1 MATIGIFTG
10 GINTPETVTETAL
23 TGTDTFVYDASATLV
38 LRNSTAGSV
47 TVTLHG
53 STVTGTKLCEGG
65 GTVPL
70 ASGVSIA
77 VAAGA
82 IRSIKLGSIRDFLT
96 GTIAVAGGVAGV
108 FAYILK

>member
-10 GINTPETVTETAL
+10 GVNTPSTITETDL

-47 TVTLHG
+47 TVTLTG
-53 STVTGTKLCEGG
+53 SASTGSKLVDGG
-65 GTVPL
+65 GTVAL
-70 ASGVSIA
+70 SGGVP
-77 VAAGA
+77 VVVGAGA
-82 IRSIKLGSIRDFLT
+82 VKSIKLGSIRDFLK
-96 GTIAVAGGVAGV
+96 GTIAVTGGSAGV

>member
-1 MATIGIFTG
+1 MATIGTFTG
-10 GINTPETVTETAL
+10 GVNTPSTITETAL
-23 TGTDTFVYDASATLV
+23 TGTDTFVYDASGMLV
-38 LRNSTAGSV
+38 IRNSTGASV
-47 TVTLHG
+47 TVVLTG
-53 STVTGTKLCEGG
+53 STATTTKLVDGG

-82 IRSIKLGSIRDFLT
+82 IKSIKLGSIRDFLT
-96 GTIAVAGGVAGV
+96 GTIAVTGGAAGV

>member
-1 MATIGIFTG
+1 MATIGKFTG
-10 GINTPETVTETAL
+10 GVNTPDTITETDL
-23 TGTDTFVYDASATLV
+23 TGTDAFVYDASATLV

-53 STVTGTKLCEGG
+53 SAATGTKLCEGG
-65 GTVPL
+65 GSVDLSTPL
-70 ASGVSIA
+70 SIA
-77 VAAGA
+77 LPAGVVK
-82 IRSIKLGSIRDFLT
+82 SIKLGSIRDLLT

>member
-1 MATIGIFTG
+1 MATIGSFTG
-10 GINTPETVTETAL
+10 GVNTPSTVTESEL

-53 STVTGTKLCEGG
+53 SLATGTKLCEGG
-65 GTVPL
+65 GSVDLSTPL
-70 ASGVSIA
+70 SIA
-77 VAAGA
+77 LPAGA
-82 IRSIKLGSIRDFLT
+82 VKSIKLGSIRDLLT

>member
-10 GINTPETVTETAL
+10 GINTPATVTETAL
-23 TGTDTFVYDASATLV
+23 TGTDTFTYDSSGTLV
-38 LRNSTAGSV
+38 IRNSTGASV
-47 TVTLHG
+47 TVALTG
-53 STVTGTKLCEGG
+53 STATTTKLVDGG

-82 IRSIKLGSIRDFLT
+82 IKSIKLGSIRDFLT
-96 GTIAVAGGVAGV
+96 GTIAVTGGAAGV